1 MRIEVE
7 ISSLDLRYESCRM
20 KNPGAEKILLT
31 SILEHGIRDPLQGVD
46 TAQGRILLNGFKRYR
61 CAKKLAIEI
70 VPYFSLGNDEACGI
84 IELIRL
90 SNSKSLNILEQSKL
104 IDELKTVHRMCS
116 SDIAKLLEKSK
127 SWVSVRVGIIGEMS
141 PRVMSKILSGEFPVY
156 SYMYTLRQF
165 IRINCIKKEEVDD
178 FVNSVAGKN
187 LSIRDL
193 DLLAHGYFK
202 GGEEFREQI
211 KNGNVLWGLKRMKE
225 TFPPSMDCT
234 ELERGMLRDL
244 EVTQKYMNRITCKF
258 KDTRYK
264 TNSFYAQANLLSGG
278 IIKQMDKFVQALEK
292 FHDRTRQT

>member
-1 MRIEVE
+1 MLMEVE
-7 ISSLDLRYESCRM
+7 ISSLDLRYESYRM
-20 KNPGAEKILLT
+20 KNPGTEKTLLA
-31 SILEHGIRDPLQGVD
+31 SIHENGIRDPLQGVD
-46 TAQGRILLNGFKRYR
+46 TPQGRILLDGFKRYR

-70 VPYFSLGNDEACGI
+70 VPYFSLGNDEAFGI

-104 IDELKTVHRMCS
+104 IDELKTVHRMCP
-116 SDIAKLLEKSK
+116 SDIARLLEKSK

-141 PRVMSKILSGEFPVY
+141 RSVISKIMSGEFPVY

-165 IRINCIKKEEVDD
+165 RRINCVKDEEIDD

-211 KNGNVLWGLKRMKE
+211 KSGKVLWGLKRMKE
-225 TFPPSMDCT
+225 TVPQSTDCT
-234 ELERGMLRDL
+234 VHGIGTWDAAGSRSHPE
-244 EVTQKYMNRITCKF
+244 IH
-258 KDTRYK
+258 
-264 TNSFYAQANLLSGG
+264 AANHL
-278 IIKQMDKFVQALEK
+278 
-292 FHDRTRQT
+292 